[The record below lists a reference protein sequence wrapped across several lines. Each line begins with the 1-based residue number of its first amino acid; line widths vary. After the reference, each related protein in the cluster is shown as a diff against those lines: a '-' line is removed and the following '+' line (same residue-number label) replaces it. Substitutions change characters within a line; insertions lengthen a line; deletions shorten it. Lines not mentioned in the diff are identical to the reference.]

1 MNVNGQAKLFIK
13 ELKSSKGGTFK
24 KFTSNISTKQ
34 DDGTYIN
41 LPVDIVFSKDKYPE
55 ATLNKLDVSKNYDLD
70 IQNGFLFVREYESNG
85 NIVKVLCIYVLD
97 CTINNPKETKAKQ
110 SKKNS
115 LV

>member
-34 DDGTYIN
+34 TDGSYVN
-41 LPVDIVFSKDKYPE
+41 LPVDIIFNKEKYPE
-55 ATLNKLDVSKNYDLD
+55 ATLNKLDPANNYDID
-70 IQNGFLFVREYESNG
+70 IQNGFLYVREYEANG
-85 NIVKVLCIYVLD
+85 NIFKVLCIYVND